1 MMSASPS
8 MILLNFRGVTS
19 LQTLNARKKASSIVS
34 SSRSGVCPKILQKKK
49 TIIAFFFIYNFQLII
64 PFVLENEIQKY
75 IRYNFFP
82 IYVIF
87 VNLYVTHLWNY
98 LLYC

>member
-1 MMSASPS
+1 MYLRFVHLHHSSSETNIETYFYRKTVKRVSWIPFRPKLIIMSASPS

-49 TIIAFFFIYNFQLII
+49 IILPSFLFIISS
-64 PFVLENEIQKY
+64 
-75 IRYNFFP
+75 
-82 IYVIF
+82 
-87 VNLYVTHLWNY
+87 
-98 LLYC
+98 